1 MNRETTST
9 NVYDTWIDN
18 ALSLF
23 MCALWSQACNC
34 LLFHIGYACGKI
46 GPAFS
51 KTYLFHAKCTMQLS
65 IQLFQCCTI
74 IEFIKRCVNSRE
86 AFTMSGGK
94 MVRRD
99 IEKQSR

>member
-23 MCALWSQACNC
+23 MCALWSQAFNC

-46 GPAFS
+46 TPHFRRHIYFMPNALCNWAFS
-51 KTYLFHAKCTMQLS
+51 
-65 IQLFQCCTI
+65 
-74 IEFIKRCVNSRE
+74 
-86 AFTMSGGK
+86 
-94 MVRRD
+94 
-99 IEKQSR
+99 